1 MAEHNNEQKQTLAN
15 DSDDYNMI
23 GAIPAETTIA
33 DAIQLI
39 REISLQM
46 QRNQIKIDMQHQQ
59 TCERQERIEAEIA
72 YLRDR
77 INRPSRN
84 RSSSLSSDK
93 RNRENIVNIDNQPQR
108 TFHSAPKLPTPTPQA
123 PAPFFQA
130 FTPSSQTR
138 LNTQETNQNQAFEQ
152 SRILSNNNRHNAP
165 SLSPK
170 DYLEAVPY
178 FDGTPA
184 GYDASEFIKHC
195 KNASAYI
202 PQYRE
207 YEILTLLIGRLK
219 GEVLH
224 RACKAKL
231 RTIHDLINFI
241 KENFDKPKTYFSLR
255 CQILTLKQGV
265 NESMSTYIAR
275 TQELLYDCTEQLYAS
290 NTRNK
295 QTAEQTLNDDITS
308 GFVHGIQ
315 SKYLKLFTTKDFLN
329 FAAARAEARR
339 AEEELAEY
347 PQLDDTEIIRKN
359 CFAIQTIN
367 YFDQNNY
374 HTNNNNKPA

>member
-1 MAEHNNEQKQTLAN
+1 MAEHNNEQKQMLAN

-46 QRNQIKIDMQHQQ
+46 QRNQIKIDMQYQQ
-59 TCERQERIEAEIA
+59 TSERQERIEAEIA

-77 INRPSRN
+77 INRPSRSP
-84 RSSSLSSDK
+84 SSSLSSDK
-93 RNRENIVNIDNQPQR
+93 RNHDNIVNIDNQPKR
-108 TFHSAPKLPTPTPQA
+108 TFPSAPKLPTPTPQT
-123 PAPFFQA
+123 PAPFFQV

-138 LNTQETNQNQAFEQ
+138 LNTQEANQNQLFDQ
-152 SRILSNNNRHNAP
+152 SRILSNNNRQNAP

-170 DYLEAVPY
+170 DYLEAVSY

-195 KNASAYI
+195 KNALAYI

-224 RACKAKL
+224 RA
-231 RTIHDLINFI
+231 
-241 KENFDKPKTYFSLR
+241 
-255 CQILTLKQGV
+255 
-265 NESMSTYIAR
+265 
-275 TQELLYDCTEQLYAS
+275 
-290 NTRNK
+290 
-295 QTAEQTLNDDITS
+295 
-308 GFVHGIQ
+308 
-315 SKYLKLFTTKDFLN
+315 
-329 FAAARAEARR
+329 
-339 AEEELAEY
+339 
-347 PQLDDTEIIRKN
+347 
-359 CFAIQTIN
+359 
-367 YFDQNNY
+367 
-374 HTNNNNKPA
+374 